1 MPVQPPLPPL
11 DEVRL
16 VDAVLDDI
24 VPEMAFN
31 PNLLPPIVERNVAV
45 NVHHRIRNPIP
56 VGEFNRGVFADAV
69 MDFNNPVAE
78 VEFNP
83 PIKRVQRAIQAEI
96 LDKQSLSYALGR
108 VVPGRFGFE
117 LEVEGENLPSI
128 SGEWDYKKDGSLRGE
143 NLEYVLHHPVN
154 LPEFIPAFETLVK
167 KLTRASTKLNFS
179 FRTSIHVHLN
189 VLDFNKN
196 QIQALFYLSH
206 LVEDVL
212 VNYSGDTRIGNRF
225 CLRTKDAMWKVSR
238 FKKWLTEPGF
248 GRLNQDDLKYSAINI
263 ATMLLYG
270 SIEFRSMRG
279 TVDKNVVLP
288 WMEVINN
295 LYEIA
300 KIVPI
305 AEMEAIA
312 RDKPIEILNVVFKE
326 HLPLF
331 TYPDMEKD
339 VIEAYDRLIEIPYVK
354 VRQ

>member
-1 MPVQPPLPPL
+1 MPVQPPLPQP
-11 DEVRL
+11 DEVRWM
-16 VDAVLDDI
+16 DDI
-24 VPEMAFN
+24 ILDVVPEMAFN
-31 PNLLPPIVERNVAV
+31 PNLLHPIVEENVAV
-45 NVHHRIRNPIP
+45 NIHRRVKQPIP
-56 VGEFNRGVFADAV
+56 VGELNRRMFAGAIV
-69 MDFNNPVAE
+69 DFNPVA
-78 VEFNP
+78 VELNP
-83 PIKRVQRAIQAEI
+83 PIKQVQRAIQAEI
-96 LDKQSLSYALGR
+96 MDKQSLSYALGR

-143 NLEYVLHHPVN
+143 NLEYVLHNPVN
-154 LPEFIPAFETLVK
+154 LPEFVPAFETLVK

-225 CLRTKDAMWKVSR
+225 CLRTKDAMWKMR
-238 FKKWLTEPGF
+238 QFKKWLTEPGF

-263 ATMLLYG
+263 ATMLIYG

-279 TVDKNVVLP
+279 TIDKNVVLP

-312 RDKPIEILNVVFKE
+312 RDKPVEILNVVFKE

-331 TYPDMEKD
+331 TYPDMERN